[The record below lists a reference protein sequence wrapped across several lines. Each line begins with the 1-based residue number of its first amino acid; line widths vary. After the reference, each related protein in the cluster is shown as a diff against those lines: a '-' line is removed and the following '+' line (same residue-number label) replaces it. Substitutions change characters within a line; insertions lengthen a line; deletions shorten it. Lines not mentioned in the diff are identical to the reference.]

1 MNDSPPGSRPLRLAW
16 VSPLTPTKLDSV
28 TWLDTTRELR
38 RLGMDVTLLAAGPAG
53 THTLRGIEVVNIP
66 RPEIYFIS
74 RLVFHLRILRY
85 LLPRLRQLDFILF
98 HPISAIWLFPL
109 RLAGRNRPR
118 LVMDSRDLLD
128 FGNKSLKARLRNAL
142 ERLTYRLATRLADG
156 QTAITPRLAQLVGIP
171 PRQLWGIWPSG
182 VNLDAFAAARAMP
195 RPPAGD
201 RPLRLVYAGIFL
213 EQRHLLPLARAVR
226 RANDEGMAFR
236 LSLYGDG
243 PQRPAL
249 EAFAATTGGA
259 VVVEQP
265 IPYDAIPAML
275 AAADIGVTS
284 LPAPD
289 DVKYEASS
297 PLKLFEYMAAGL
309 PVLSTSNRCHTDV
322 VGPTDVGGAGGYA
335 FWAAAPTEDELLA
348 ALRAAWAARD
358 RLGELGREA
367 YHAAHDWTWAASAR
381 KLYQALEGG
390 LHRAAMP
397 SAPLAPPAR
406 RADP

>member
-1 MNDSPPGSRPLRLAW
+1 MTDTSRKADAGAPRLRLAW
-16 VSPLTPTKLDSV
+16 VSPITPAKLDSV

-38 RLGMDVTLLAAGPAG
+38 RMGMDVTLLAAGPAG
-53 THTLRGIEVVNIP
+53 VQSYRGIEVVNIP

-85 LLPRLRQLDFILF
+85 LLPRLSQFDFILF

-109 RLAGRNRPR
+109 RLAGRRRPL

-128 FGNKSLKARLRNAL
+128 FGTTTVKARLRNGL

-182 VNLDAFAAARAMP
+182 VDPDAFAVSRAT
-195 RPPAGD
+195 RRWPAGGD
-201 RPLRLVYAGIFL
+201 PLRLVYVGIFL
-213 EQRHLLPLARAVR
+213 EKRHLLPLARAVR
-226 RANDEGMAFR
+226 RANDEGMAFQ

-243 PQRPAL
+243 PYRPAL
-249 EAFAATTGGA
+249 ETYAADAGGC
-259 VVVEQP
+259 VQVEKP
-265 IPYDAIPAML
+265 IPYDAVPAML
-275 AAADIGVTS
+275 STAHIGVTS

-309 PVLSTSNRCHTDV
+309 PVVATSNRCHTDV
-322 VGPTDVGGAGGYA
+322 VAHGGYA

-348 ALRAAWAARD
+348 ALRQAWAARG
-358 RLGELGREA
+358 RLAELGQES
-367 YHAAHDWTWAASAR
+367 YAAAQDWTWAASAR
-381 KLYQALEGG
+381 KLYNALAGG
-390 LHRAAMP
+390 
-397 SAPLAPPAR
+397 R
-406 RADP
+406 RAQSVSSRALSPASSPADH

>member
-1 MNDSPPGSRPLRLAW
+1 MTRMSDRPPHRLRLAW
-16 VSPLTPTKLDSV
+16 VSPITPAKLDSV

-53 THTLRGIEVVNIP
+53 PHAYRGIEVLNIP

-85 LLPRLRQLDFILF
+85 LLPRLAEFDFVLF

-109 RLAGRNRPR
+109 RLAGRNRPL

-128 FGNKSLKARLRNAL
+128 FGTTTLKARLRNAL
-142 ERLTYRLATRLADG
+142 ERLTYRLATRLANG

-182 VNLDAFAAARAMP
+182 VDPDAFAVSRAN
-195 RPPAGD
+195 RRWPAEGD
-201 RPLRLVYAGIFL
+201 PVRLIYIGIFL
-213 EQRHLLPLARAVR
+213 EKRHLLPLARAVR

-236 LSLYGDG
+236 LSLFGDG
-243 PQRPAL
+243 PYRPEL
-249 EAFAATTGGA
+249 EAYAAAAGDC
-259 VVVEQP
+259 VQVEKP

-275 AAADIGVTS
+275 SAAHIGVTS
-284 LPAPD
+284 LPAAG

-309 PVLSTSNRCHTDV
+309 PVLATSNRCHTDV
-322 VGPTDVGGAGGYA
+322 VGTAPFA
-335 FWAAAPTEDELLA
+335 FWAAEPTED
-348 ALRAAWAARD
+348 
-358 RLGELGREA
+358 
-367 YHAAHDWTWAASAR
+367 
-381 KLYQALEGG
+381 
-390 LHRAAMP
+390 
-397 SAPLAPPAR
+397 
-406 RADP
+406 

>member
-1 MNDSPPGSRPLRLAW
+1 MNDSPPNSGRSRLAW
-16 VSPLTPTKLDSV
+16 VSPVTPAKLDSV

-53 THTLRGIEVVNIP
+53 THTYRGIEVVNIP

-74 RLVFHLRILRY
+74 RLVFHLRVLRY
-85 LLPRLRQLDFILF
+85 LLARWGQFDFLLF
-98 HPISAIWLFPL
+98 HPISAIWFFPL
-109 RLAGRNRPR
+109 RLAGRRRPL

-128 FGNKSLKARLRNAL
+128 FGTRTLKARLRNAL

-182 VNLDAFAAARAMP
+182 VDPEPFAAARAA
-195 RPPAGD
+195 RRWPAEGEAV
-201 RPLRLVYAGIFL
+201 RLVYAGIFL

-226 RANDEGMAFR
+226 RANDEGLAFT

-243 PQRPAL
+243 PYRPAL
-249 EAFAATTGGA
+249 EAYAATAGDC
-259 VVVEQP
+259 VRVERP
-265 IPYDAIPAML
+265 IAYDAVPAML
-275 AAADIGVTS
+275 GTAHIGVTS

-309 PVLSTSNRCHTDV
+309 PVLATSNRCHTDV
-322 VGPTDVGGAGGYA
+322 VGAGAYA
-335 FWAAAPTEDELLA
+335 FWAATPTEDDLLA
-348 ALRAAWAARD
+348 ALRAAWAARG
-358 RLGELGREA
+358 RLAELGAAA
-367 YHAAHDWTWAASAR
+367 YADVPEWTWAASAR
-381 KLYQALEGG
+381 KLYQALEAGRRG
-390 LHRAAMP
+390 VVAP
-397 SAPLAPPAR
+397 SAAAPRPR
-406 RADP
+406 RAGQ

>member
-1 MNDSPPGSRPLRLAW
+1 MNDSPPGGRPLRLAW
-16 VSPLTPTKLDSV
+16 VSPITPTKLDSV

-38 RLGMDVTLLAAGPAG
+38 RLGMDVTLLAAGQPAG
-53 THTLRGIEVVNIP
+53 RHSYRGIEVVNIP
-66 RPEIYFIS
+66 RPEIYFVS
-74 RLVFHLRILRY
+74 RLVFHLRVLLY
-85 LLPRLRQLDFILF
+85 LLPRLSQLDFILF

-109 RLAGRNRPR
+109 RLAGRRRPR

-128 FGNKSLKARLRNAL
+128 FGTRTLKARLRNAL

-182 VNLDAFAAARAMP
+182 VNPEAFAAARAG
-195 RPPAGD
+195 RPPERGA
-201 RPLRLVYAGIFL
+201 PLRLVYAGIFL

-243 PQRPAL
+243 PYRPAL
-249 EAFAATTGGA
+249 EAYAAQAGDC
-259 VVVEQP
+259 VRVERP

-284 LPAPD
+284 LPSPD

-309 PVLSTSNRCHTDV
+309 PVLATSNRCHTDV
-322 VGPTDVGGAGGYA
+322 VGAGGYA

-348 ALRAAWAARD
+348 ALRQAWAARD
-358 RLGELGREA
+358 RLGELGDEA
-367 YHAAHDWTWAASAR
+367 YRAVGDWTWAASAR
-381 KLYQALEGG
+381 KLYLALAGG
-390 LHRAAMP
+390 LGHRAPAA
-397 SAPLAPPAR
+397 APVAAPR
-406 RADP
+406 R

>member
-1 MNDSPPGSRPLRLAW
+1 MNDSPPGGRPLRLAW
-16 VSPLTPTKLDSV
+16 VSPITPTKLDSV

-38 RLGMDVTLLAAGPAG
+38 RLGMDVTLLAAGQPAG
-53 THTLRGIEVVNIP
+53 RHSYRGIEVINIP
-66 RPEIYFIS
+66 RPEIYFVS
-74 RLVFHLRILRY
+74 RLVFHLRVLLY
-85 LLPRLRQLDFILF
+85 LLPRLSQIDFVLF

-109 RLAGRNRPR
+109 RLAGRDRPL

-128 FGNKSLKARLRNAL
+128 FGTTTLKARLRNAL

-182 VNLDAFAAARAMP
+182 VNPEAFAVARAE
-195 RPPAGD
+195 RQPPSPSE
-201 RPLRLVYAGIFL
+201 PLRLVYAGIFL

-249 EAFAATTGGA
+249 EAYAATTGDA
-259 VVVEQP
+259 VRVERP
-265 IPYDAIPAML
+265 IPYDAIPTML

-284 LPAPD
+284 LPSPD

-322 VGPTDVGGAGGYA
+322 VGAGRYA
-335 FWAAAPTEDELLA
+335 FWAAAPTEDDLLA
-348 ALRAAWAARD
+348 ALRAAWAARHE
-358 RLGELGREA
+358 LAELGQTA
-367 YHAAHDWTWAASAR
+367 YQDVDEWTWAASAR
-381 KLYQALEGG
+381 KLYEALQAG
-390 LHRAAMP
+390 LR
-397 SAPLAPPAR
+397 R
-406 RADP
+406 RAPVPAAVAQPSRRGSL

>member
-1 MNDSPPGSRPLRLAW
+1 MNHSPPGSRPLRLAW
-16 VSPLTPTKLDSV
+16 VSPVTPAKLDSV

-53 THTLRGIEVVNIP
+53 THVYRGIEVVNIP

-74 RLVFHLRILRY
+74 RLLFHLRILRY
-85 LLPRLRQLDFILF
+85 LLPRLGQYDFILF

-109 RLAGRNRPR
+109 RLAGRGRP
-118 LVMDSRDLLD
+118 LLIMDSRDLLD
-128 FGNKSLKARLRNAL
+128 FGTRTLKARLRNGL

-182 VNLDAFAAARAMP
+182 VNPEAFAAARAARRP
-195 RPPAGD
+195 PPAGQ
-201 RPLRLVYAGIFL
+201 PLRLVYVGIFL

-249 EAFAATTGGA
+249 EAFAATAGGG
-259 VVVEQP
+259 VRVEQP
-265 IPYDAIPAML
+265 IPYDAIPTML

-322 VGPTDVGGAGGYA
+322 VGAGGYA
-335 FWAAAPTEDELLA
+335 FWAAAPTEDELLT
-348 ALRAAWAARD
+348 ALRAAWAARE
-358 RLGELGREA
+358 RLLELGDEA
-367 YHAAHDWTWAASAR
+367 HRAAADWTWAASAR
-381 KLYQALEGG
+381 KLHQALADG
-390 LHRAAMP
+390 LRRHTPAATTVAP
-397 SAPLAPPAR
+397 SAR
-406 RADP
+406 RADR

>member
-1 MNDSPPGSRPLRLAW
+1 MDDLPPNSGHLRLAW
-16 VSPLTPTKLDSV
+16 VSPITPSKLDSV

-53 THTLRGIEVVNIP
+53 THAYRGIEVVNIP

-85 LLPRLRQLDFILF
+85 LWPRLGQYDAILF

-109 RLAGRNRPR
+109 RLAGRRRPA

-128 FGNKSLKARLRNAL
+128 FGTTTLKARLRNGL

-182 VNLDAFAAARAMP
+182 VNPDAFAVSRTT
-195 RPPAGD
+195 RRWPAEGE
-201 RPLRLVYAGIFL
+201 PVRLVYAGIFL

-226 RANDEGMAFR
+226 RANDEGMAFT

-243 PQRPAL
+243 PYRPAL
-249 EAFAATTGGA
+249 AAYAATAGDC
-259 VVVEQP
+259 VRVEEP
-265 IPYDAIPAML
+265 IPYEAIPAML
-275 AAADIGVTS
+275 GTAHIGVTS
-284 LPAPD
+284 LPSPD
-289 DVKYEASS
+289 DIKYEASS

-309 PVLSTSNRCHTDV
+309 PVLATRNRCHSDV
-322 VGPTDVGGAGGYA
+322 VRAGDYA
-335 FWAAAPTEDELLA
+335 FWAATPTEEDLLA
-348 ALRAAWAARD
+348 ALRDAWAARD
-358 RLGELGREA
+358 RLAALGADA
-367 YHAAHDWTWAASAR
+367 YAAVHDWTWAASAR
-381 KLYQALEGG
+381 KLYGAFAAGLRRSSSATAAAL
-390 LHRAAMP
+390 
-397 SAPLAPPAR
+397 PPR
-406 RADP
+406 RAGG

>member
-1 MNDSPPGSRPLRLAW
+1 MNDSPPGGRPLRLAW
-16 VSPLTPTKLDSV
+16 VSPITPTKLDSV

-38 RLGMDVTLLAAGPAG
+38 RLGMDVTLLAAGQPAG
-53 THTLRGIEVVNIP
+53 RHSYRGIEVVNIP
-66 RPEIYFIS
+66 RPEIYFVS
-74 RLVFHLRILRY
+74 RLVFHLRVLLY
-85 LLPRLRQLDFILF
+85 LLPRLSQLDFILF

-109 RLAGRNRPR
+109 RLAGRGRPR

-128 FGNKSLKARLRNAL
+128 FGNRSLKARLRNAL

-182 VNLDAFAAARAMP
+182 VNPEAFATARAGR
-195 RPPAGD
+195 RPPAPGE
-201 RPLRLVYAGIFL
+201 PLRLVYVGIIL

-243 PQRPAL
+243 PYRPAL
-249 EAFAATTGGA
+249 EAYAAEAGDC
-259 VVVEQP
+259 VRVERP

-284 LPAPD
+284 LPSPD

-297 PLKLFEYMAAGL
+297 PLKLFEYMAAAL
-309 PVLSTSNRCHTDV
+309 PVLATSNRCHTDV
-322 VGPTDVGGAGGYA
+322 VGAGGYA
-335 FWAAAPTEDELLA
+335 FWAAAPTEEELLA
-348 ALRAAWAARD
+348 ALRQAWAARD
-358 RLGELGREA
+358 RLTALGEEA
-367 YHAAHDWTWAASAR
+367 YRAVADWTWAASAR

-390 LHRAAMP
+390 LGRAPAA
-397 SAPLAPPAR
+397 APVAAAPR
-406 RADP
+406 RAGR

>member
-1 MNDSPPGSRPLRLAW
+1 MSRPIDSPPPRLRLAW
-16 VSPLTPTKLDSV
+16 VSPVTPAKLDSV

-53 THTLRGIEVVNIP
+53 LHTYRGIEVVNIP

-74 RLVFHLRILRY
+74 RLIFHLRILRY
-85 LLPRLRQLDFILF
+85 LLPRLAEFDFVLF

-109 RLAGRNRPR
+109 RLAGRRRPL

-128 FGNKSLKARLRNAL
+128 FGTTTLKARLRNAL

-182 VNLDAFAAARAMP
+182 VDPDAFAVSRANRRWP
-195 RPPAGD
+195 VGGD
-201 RPLRLVYAGIFL
+201 PLRLIYVGIFL

-236 LSLYGDG
+236 LSLFGDG
-243 PQRPAL
+243 PYRPAL
-249 EAFAATTGGA
+249 EAYAAEAGDC
-259 VVVEQP
+259 VHIEKP
-265 IPYDAIPAML
+265 IPYDAVPAML
-275 AAADIGVTS
+275 SAAHIGVTS
-284 LPAPD
+284 LPAAD

-309 PVLSTSNRCHTDV
+309 PVLATSNRCHTDV
-322 VGPTDVGGAGGYA
+322 VGAGRYA
-335 FWAAAPTEDELLA
+335 FWAAAPAEDELLA
-348 ALRAAWAARD
+348 ALRAAWAARGQFAD
-358 RLGELGREA
+358 LGEESYRA
-367 YHAAHDWTWAASAR
+367 VHDWTWAASAR
-381 KLYQALEGG
+381 KLYGALADG
-390 LHRAAMP
+390 LRRASIRP
-397 SAPLAPPAR
+397 SAAPLPAGKPNR
-406 RADP
+406 

>member
-1 MNDSPPGSRPLRLAW
+1 MNDSPPGGRPLRLAW
-16 VSPLTPTKLDSV
+16 VSPITPTKLDSV

-38 RLGMDVTLLAAGPAG
+38 RLGLDVTLLAAGQPAG
-53 THTLRGIEVVNIP
+53 RHSYRGIEVVNIP
-66 RPEIYFIS
+66 RPEIYFVS
-74 RLVFHLRILRY
+74 RLVFHLRVLLY
-85 LLPRLRQLDFILF
+85 LLPRLSQLDFILF

-109 RLAGRNRPR
+109 RLAGRGRPR

-182 VNLDAFAAARAMP
+182 VNPEAFAAARAGR
-195 RPPAGD
+195 RPPAPGE
-201 RPLRLVYAGIFL
+201 PLRLVYAGIFL

-236 LSLYGDG
+236 LSLFGDG
-243 PQRPAL
+243 PYRPAL
-249 EAFAATTGGA
+249 EAYAAQAGDC
-259 VVVEQP
+259 VRVERP

-284 LPAPD
+284 LPSPD

-309 PVLSTSNRCHTDV
+309 PVLATSNRCHTDV
-322 VGPTDVGGAGGYA
+322 VGAGGYA
-335 FWAAAPTEDELLA
+335 FWATAPTEDELLA
-348 ALRAAWAARD
+348 ALRQAWAARD
-358 RLGELGREA
+358 RLGELGEEA
-367 YHAAHDWTWAASAR
+367 YRAATDWTWAASAR

-390 LHRAAMP
+390 LSRP
-397 SAPLAPPAR
+397 SQL
-406 RADP
+406 